1 MKKLAVLALVLVM
14 VGMASAQEEVKI
26 YTNYPDLSKLEP
38 SEEGKFLTYN
48 ATTEQPSW
56 VSSTST
62 FMVQATIQPLS
73 VIVFGDPE
81 VGRITWESGEIRFEG
96 NFDESARMF
105 FEYFWKNYALE
116 GCQ

>member
-14 VGMASAQEEVKI
+14 VGMASAQDFEYMTAPSFVTGTTGMVNTTI
-26 YTNYPDLSKLEP
+26 EP
-38 SEEGKFLTYN
+38 IL
-48 ATTEQPSW
+48 A
-56 VSSTST
+56 
-62 FMVQATIQPLS
+62 
-73 VIVFGDPE
+73 IVFGDPE
-81 VGRITWESGEIRFEG
+81 VGRITWGSGEIRFEG